1 MIFAGICIKQACS
14 LIFFYFTRVQR
25 LCFGL
30 WILPTLRLPIYLVT
44 KCNTMWVTAAY
55 VYLSW
60 IVQHRVFCI
69 DPNHLFVSTAQ
80 TNILEFYPWVHQLL
94 SISYSMLVGLAHFVR
109 LAKLVLTWVT
119 NTNERSELEDPT
131 VTFRSTVREHHGFL
145 VSYIEIWTSVSGLDE
160 KMDARN
166 KRACR
171 WKHFKLVI
179 YEGITQMCPLA
190 EWVINRMNTGFKA
203 MALSPAPVCLHV
215 CVLVSLL
222 SLFSFV

>member
-1 MIFAGICIKQACS
+1 M
-14 LIFFYFTRVQR
+14 
-25 LCFGL
+25 
-30 WILPTLRLPIYLVT
+30 
-44 KCNTMWVTAAY
+44 
-55 VYLSW
+55 
-60 IVQHRVFCI
+60 
-69 DPNHLFVSTAQ
+69 STAQ
-80 TNILEFYPWVHQLL
+80 TNILEFYPWALAVPQLL
-94 SISYSMLVGLAHFVR
+94 SISYSMLVGLARFVR
-109 LAKLVLTWVT
+109 LAKLVLRGCVWVT

-145 VSYIEIWTSVSGLDE
+145 VSYIEIWTSISGLDE